1 MCSNREPLVRKLT
14 AGDIAAAL
22 DLSTDADWN
31 QTENDWH
38 RLLDLSPEGCLAIEV
53 AGEVV
58 ATATIVAYER
68 RLAWI
73 GMVLTRKKYRGRG
86 FAKRLLNEVLRLA
99 DILGIDS
106 VKLDATDQGKPL
118 YEKLGFRSE
127 QVVERWKCEKVALAA
142 GADTPTSLPGAV
154 FSYDQR
160 AFGANRSTLLQSLA
174 KSNPPILFNNSYA
187 MTRKGRVSEY
197 LGPCIGESGEA
208 ARRVITSALASLAG
222 RSCYWD
228 LFPANT
234 MATTL
239 AREFDFAP
247 KRHLTRMVR
256 GQDLRGNEQQTYA
269 LAGFELG

>member
-1 MCSNREPLVRKLT
+1 MFRDCEPLLRRLT
-14 AGDIAAAL
+14 AKDTAAAL
-22 DLSTDADWN
+22 ELSTEAGWN
-31 QTENDWH
+31 QTEADWR
-38 RLLDLSPEGCLAIEV
+38 RLFGLSPEGCLAIEV

-73 GMVLTRKKYRGRG
+73 GMVLTRKTYRGRG
-86 FAKRLLNEVLRLA
+86 FAKRLLNEVLHLA
-99 DILGIDS
+99 DILDIES

-127 QVVERWKCEKVALAA
+127 QAVERWECEKVDVAA
-142 GADTPTSLPGAV
+142 VAVSLSSFPAAV
-154 FSYDQR
+154 FSYDQC
-160 AFGANRSTLLQSLA
+160 AFGANRSALLQSLA
-174 KSNPPILFNNSYA
+174 KSNLPVVLDNSYA
-187 MTRKGRVSEY
+187 MTRNGRVSEY
-197 LGPCIGESGEA
+197 LGPCITQSGEA
-208 ARRVITSALASLAG
+208 AWRVTASVLASVAG

-234 MATTL
+234 TAVRL

-256 GQDLRGNEQQTYA
+256 GRGLRGNEQQTYA
-269 LAGFELG
+269 LAGFEFG